1 MSNIIRAC
9 SYYACGVLVLTIRVE
24 KYRPET
30 LDDVYGQTE
39 IVDTV
44 RKFVQEG
51 RLPHLLFYGP
61 PGTGK
66 TSTIIALAREIYGSK
81 YKNMVLELN
90 ASDDRGIDVVR
101 NQIKDF
107 ASTMQIFSKGFKLII
122 LDEADAM
129 TAVAQNSLRRII
141 EKYTKNTRFCILANY
156 SHKLN
161 PALVSRCTRFRFQP
175 IGVEAIR
182 ERLKNVIVKE
192 GITIK
197 PEATDALLTLSQGD
211 MRRALNVLQAC
222 KASLDQSDDEIDEEM
237 IYNCIGAPAPKD
249 IEAVLDSILK
259 DDWTTAYLTLEKF
272 KKVKGLALIDL
283 LEGFVG
289 ILNNYEV
296 SKSTKI
302 RLLKGLSEIEYGI
315 SKGGN
320 DKINSSAIIG
330 VIKEAFA

>member
-1 MSNIIRAC
+1 M
-9 SYYACGVLVLTIRVE
+9 
-24 KYRPET
+24 
-30 LDDVYGQTE
+30 YGQQE

-44 RKFVQEG
+44 KKFVHEG
-51 RLPHLLFYGP
+51 KLPHLLFYGP

-66 TSTIIALAREIYGSK
+66 TSTILALAKEIYGPT

-101 NQIKDF
+101 NQIKNF

-161 PALVSRCTRFRFQP
+161 PALISRCTRFRFHPLPQ
-175 IGVEAIR
+175 EAIK
-182 ERLKNVIVKE
+182 ERIKNVIIKE
-192 GITIK
+192 DLKITDNAEK
-197 PEATDALLTLSQGD
+197 ALLKLSEGD

-222 KASLDQSDDEIDEEM
+222 KASSEPDEVIDEDV
-237 IYNCIGAPAPKD
+237 IYNCIGAPHPKD
-249 IEAVLDSILK
+249 IDTVLNSILK
-259 DDWTTAYLTLEKF
+259 DDWTTSYLTIEKF
-272 KKVKGLALIDL
+272 KKANGLALIDL
-283 LEGFVG
+283 ISGFIE
-289 ILNNYEV
+289 ILNTYELKQ
-296 SKSTKI
+296 KSRI
-302 RLLKGLSEIEYGI
+302 ELLKGLSEIEYGI

-320 DKINSSAIIG
+320 EKIHSSAIIG
-330 VIKEAFA
+330 VIKAAMELEV

>member
-1 MSNIIRAC
+1 M
-9 SYYACGVLVLTIRVE
+9 E
-24 KYRPET
+24 KYRPDS
-30 LDDVYGQTE
+30 LDEVYGQQE

-51 RLPHLLFYGP
+51 KLPHLLFYGP

-66 TSTIIALAREIYGSK
+66 TSTIIALAKEIYGAK
-81 YKNMVLELN
+81 YRNMVLELN

-129 TAVAQNSLRRII
+129 TSVAQNSLRRII

-161 PALVSRCTRFRFQP
+161 PALISRCTRFRFLP
-175 IGVEAIR
+175 IGADAIR
-182 ERLKNVIVKE
+182 ERIKNVIIKE
-192 GITIK
+192 KLNISD
-197 PEATDALLTLSQGD
+197 DALAALLELSQGD
-211 MRRALNVLQAC
+211 MRKSLNVLQAC
-222 KASLDQSDDEIDEEM
+222 KAALDDASDEVDQEM
-237 IYNCIGAPAPKD
+237 IYNCIGAPQPKD
-249 IEAVLDSILK
+249 IETILDSILK
-259 DDWTTAYLTLEKF
+259 DDWTTAYLTMDRF

-283 LEGFVG
+283 LRGFVE
-289 ILNNYEV
+289 ILNRYETDT
-296 SKSTKI
+296 STRIKI
-302 RLLKGLSEIEYGI
+302 LKGLSEIEYGI

-320 DKINSSAIIG
+320 DKINSSAAIG
-330 VIKEAFA
+330 VIKDAFN